1 MPEDRTGGL
10 RYTAKVDLDE
20 VRLRASLSTWK
31 ATLARLPYGGAK
43 GGITVDAK
51 GLSCGELGRLTRRFV
66 NWIYDFI
73 GPQTDIPCQ
82 K

>member
-1 MPEDRTGGL
+1 MPGPYKGRSH
-10 RYTAKVDLDE
+10 YAANVDLDE
-20 VRLRASLSTWK
+20 VRPLASLMAWK